1 MKNNLNRIGL
11 ALSIGCL
18 TATASSAALITVIV
32 ESLAPQDGN
41 LLTPMWVGF
50 HNGGF
55 DLYDIG
61 APATSGLERIAED
74 GNTAPLS
81 GEFQGSGAGM
91 IDGVIAPGGP
101 FAPGAS
107 AMMNFNLDGS
117 QPSSRYFSYA
127 SMVIPSNDAFIG
139 NGDPIAHQIFDGAGN
154 FLGVDFL
161 VLGTAVRDA
170 GTEVN
175 DEIPANTA
183 ALGQTVPD
191 TGVVEGG
198 TVQMHS
204 GFILGGNILTA
215 FPGADLTGSGY
226 QIARI
231 RVIPE
236 PSTLLLLGIGL
247 IGMVG
252 RASRRRRMDW
262 GRVT

>member
-1 MKNNLNRIGL
+1 MKNNLYRIGL

-32 ESLAPQDGN
+32 ESLAPPDGN

-61 APATSGLERIAED
+61 ASATPGLERIAED

-81 GEFQGSGAGM
+81 GEFLGSGAGT
-91 IDGVIAPGGP
+91 IDGVVAPGGP
-101 FAPGAS
+101 FVPGSS
-107 AMMNFNLDGS
+107 AMMNFNIDGS

-154 FLGVDFL
+154 FLGADFI

-183 ALGQTVPD
+183 ALGQAVPD
-191 TGVVEGG
+191 TGVVE
-198 TVQMHS
+198 
-204 GFILGGNILTA
+204 
-215 FPGADLTGSGY
+215 
-226 QIARI
+226 
-231 RVIPE
+231 
-236 PSTLLLLGIGL
+236 STL
-247 IGMVG
+247 
-252 RASRRRRMDW
+252 R
-262 GRVT
+262 